1 MNVAMCVDS
10 CGFAIAV
17 RIVMDASKRSFAR
30 PGCNIDL
37 SADFLNF
44 GAGDLLECLFTNV
57 SKLFVFSPWR
67 RDPVLELKFLLQ
79 LLVVLW
85 CFTDLFQSM

>member
-1 MNVAMCVDS
+1 MLPCSVAMCVDS

-44 GAGDLLECLFTNV
+44 GAGDLSFRMPFYKCFKIVCFFALAPRSGFGTKISV
-57 SKLFVFSPWR
+57 AVARSSM
-67 RDPVLELKFLLQ
+67 VLY
-79 LLVVLW
+79 
-85 CFTDLFQSM
+85 